1 MIVNNWY
8 CGDGSYILK
17 SLACVCVDWAVQC
30 YVGVLECVA
39 HILQFDIRTIFI
51 LTHGQ
56 AGHFIDSSDLTA
68 AAGNDHPDNML
79 Q

>member
-1 MIVNNWY
+1 M
-8 CGDGSYILK
+8 LK
-17 SLACVCVDWAVQC
+17 ESCLWTEQSEQC

>member
-1 MIVNNWY
+1 M
-8 CGDGSYILK
+8 L
-17 SLACVCVDWAVQC
+17 C

-68 AAGNDHPDNML
+68 AAGNDNPDNML

>member
-1 MIVNNWY
+1 MWGWFIHVKRV
-8 CGDGSYILK
+8 LP
-17 SLACVCVDWAVQC
+17 VDCAVQC